1 MNLVCTYA
9 HTYRHVITEP
19 LKSPSLR
26 TGNVAVYRNGV
37 FDEGE
42 IGGNSIFLQQRGWYT
57 YVCKCVC
64 VRACVRV
71 CVRACVV
78 VCTCAYL
85 HAWVRMYV
93 CVEVYMCACVHEY
106 IHSVCV
112 CVCERESVY
121 VCMYV
126 HVHSTVRVG
135 VKPW

>member
-1 MNLVCTYA
+1 M
-9 HTYRHVITEP
+9 
-19 LKSPSLR
+19 
-26 TGNVAVYRNGV
+26 
-37 FDEGE
+37 
-42 IGGNSIFLQQRGWYT
+42 
-57 YVCKCVC
+57 
-64 VRACVRV
+64 
-71 CVRACVV
+71 V
-78 VCTCAYL
+78 VCTCADL

-112 CVCERESVY
+112 RESVY